1 MKILRYTTKNTLT
14 KKSSFGVAIDDNSF
28 ISFNDIFEDD
38 ISKKI
43 SITDIILEPSINTKI
58 RDVFNSIQIKNTKTY
73 KIAEVELLCPLDKIS
88 SLRDAYAFRQH
99 VKTSRENRGL
109 KMIDEFDSFPVYY
122 YSNHNA
128 VSGPGLIE
136 INNAFIDKLDYELE
150 IVIIIGKKGRDISVD
165 QADSFIYGFSI
176 MNDFSSRQIQMDEMK
191 LNLGPAKG
199 KDFATT
205 IGPYIVTKD
214 ELNDS
219 IIKTKKGNQYDI
231 ELSCTVN
238 GTKYSNDNLRNMH
251 WTFAE
256 IISQISIGT
265 TLYPGDVI
273 GSGTCGTGCFYEIN
287 SSKSLSNHTW
297 LNNGDIVTISTN
309 KIGSLSNEIKIV

>member
-1 MKILRYTTKNTLT
+1 M
-14 KKSSFGVAIDDNSF
+14 SSIV
-28 ISFNDIFEDD
+28 
-38 ISKKI
+38 
-43 SITDIILEPSINTKI
+43 
-58 RDVFNSIQIKNTKTY
+58 
-73 KIAEVELLCPLDKIS
+73 
-88 SLRDAYAFRQH
+88 
-99 VKTSRENRGL
+99 
-109 KMIDEFDSFPVYY
+109 FPVYY

-150 IVIIIGKKGRDISVD
+150 IVIIIGKKGRDIPPD
-165 QADSFIYGFSI
+165 LADSYIYGFSI

-205 IGPYIVTKD
+205 IGPYIITKD

-238 GTKYSNDNLRNMH
+238 GIKYSLIIL
-251 WTFAE
+251 E
-256 IISQISIGT
+256 ICIGRLLKSYPKSQKGQHFI
-265 TLYPGDVI
+265 L
-273 GSGTCGTGCFYEIN
+273 
-287 SSKSLSNHTW
+287 
-297 LNNGDIVTISTN
+297 VT
-309 KIGSLSNEIKIV
+309 